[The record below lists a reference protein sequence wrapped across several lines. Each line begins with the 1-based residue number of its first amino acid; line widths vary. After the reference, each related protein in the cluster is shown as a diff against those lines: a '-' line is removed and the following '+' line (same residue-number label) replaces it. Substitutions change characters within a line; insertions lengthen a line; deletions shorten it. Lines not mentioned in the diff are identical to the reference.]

1 MVPIPDTHDNHVE
14 GSHGSR
20 VAVTFT
26 SAASLLP
33 LLVDRSIRQVILLL
47 ITFLDYSFL
56 IRRV

>member
-1 MVPIPDTHDNHVE
+1 MIITWN
-14 GSHGSR
+14 GSHGSC

-26 SAASLLP
+26 SSAALLP

-56 IRRV
+56 IRRF